1 MRTNIPIL
9 LAEDD
14 EVDAMTVQRAF
25 KVNKITNPLHIVP
38 NGEEAL
44 KFLRHQGIVSNPK
57 ESPRPGIILL
67 DLNMP
72 VMSGLEFL
80 KIVKQD
86 PELRRIPVVVLTT
99 SKNDE
104 DRVESFN
111 LSVAGY
117 IIKPVEFE
125 AFVAAVRTIDLY
137 WTLSELS
144 I

>member
-1 MRTNIPIL
+1 MRNNIPIL

-14 EVDAMTVQRAF
+14 EVDAMTVRRAF
-25 KVNKITNPLHIVP
+25 KVNKFTNPLHIVQ

-44 KFLRHQGIVSNPK
+44 KFLRHQDAFSDPEK
-57 ESPRPGIILL
+57 YPRPGIILL

-72 VMSGLEFL
+72 VMGGLEFL
-80 KIVKQD
+80 QNVKGD

-99 SKNDE
+99 SRDDE
-104 DRVESFN
+104 DRIESFN

-125 AFVAAVRTIDLY
+125 NFAAAVRTIDVY